1 MKDCRP
7 GRSRGIRN
15 AFDYDPH
22 TLGSP
27 TPPSLGP
34 EAQTL
39 SSTKR
44 LLKWMEPR
52 LWPLTSAGHRQ
63 AWLDTRASLKFLA
76 VGGKTNKATDTLG
89 NIKRSEAGP
98 WSESQLID
106 LLKSDTQIGKAN
118 LLCIIKIAF

>member
-15 AFDYDPH
+15 AFDYDPTH

-27 TPPSLGP
+27 TPPSLGTGSETP
-34 EAQTL
+34 

-63 AWLDTRASLKFLA
+63 AYFRHTGLLKFLA

-98 WSESQLID
+98 WSESQLIRVC
-106 LLKSDTQIGKAN
+106 SNQIHK
-118 LLCIIKIAF
+118 LEKQIYYVL

>member
-15 AFDYDPH
+15 AFDYDPTH

-27 TPPSLGP
+27 HPTFPGDGSETP
-34 EAQTL
+34 

-44 LLKWMEPR
+44 LFEMDGAEAVAADQR
-52 LWPLTSAGHRQ
+52 WPPASLI
-63 AWLDTRASLKFLA
+63 LDTGLLKFLA

-89 NIKRSEAGP
+89 KY
-98 WSESQLID
+98 
-106 LLKSDTQIGKAN
+106 K
-118 LLCIIKIAF
+118 KI